1 MSSHICES
9 SFPFESS
16 GAMEALAKVR
26 EPDNVANK
34 APAGRLMLDRLR
46 GAAAVRA
53 GGMRL
58 P

>member
-1 MSSHICES
+1 
-9 SFPFESS
+9 
-16 GAMEALAKVR
+16 MEALAKVR